1 MARLLVQ
8 LKLRL
13 LTNALRSSS
22 RARVGFVISTFFA
35 LVLAVGGF
43 LFLAMLRGNA
53 ASVDLSAT
61 VFTVFAFG
69 WLILPLLAFGL
80 DGTLDPATLALYP
93 LRTRPLATGL
103 LAASVTGAW
112 PVANVIALLGVTV
125 GLAHGALGVLI
136 AVLAVVLQVLF
147 CVVLARFVTTG
158 MAGLLRSRRGRDLGV
173 FLIIPIFALYET
185 FAQVV
190 PRLAAEG
197 KITATAFDGV
207 DKWLRWLPP
216 GLAAHAI
223 QDASTGRAGTG
234 LLRLGL
240 LAAIVIVLG
249 ALWFRSLSRALV
261 AVDTSTRASA
271 VGGRPLPFTHAGIRG
286 TVAGRYLIYQ
296 RRDPASIMRWCIVA
310 ILMIV
315 TTVST
320 IRTPHYHIGL
330 FVSAV
335 IGGGMVGALN
345 ANAIGLTGPAFGL
358 EATAL
363 AGVRE
368 MRSYFTG
375 RLIALA
381 AIGVPLLLV
390 MSLILAA
397 AAGHPASWLW
407 IAPVDLGSLGAGLAL
422 SSLFT
427 VLVPYPMQK
436 RVGSPVPT
444 TGDGYGGQ
452 AFSGVLG
459 SLAGVAVATIPL
471 ILAVNFTYS
480 LSASVRTPLL
490 VVCAAA
496 YGIMLAL
503 IGARGAAA
511 TAARTLPELTQIAL
525 ASKL

>member
-1 MARLLVQ
+1 VARLLVQ
-8 LKLRL
+8 LKLQL

-22 RARVGFVISTFFA
+22 RARVGFIISTLFA

-43 LFLAMLRGNA
+43 IFLAMLRGNA
-53 ASVDLSAT
+53 ASVDLAAA

-93 LRTRPLATGL
+93 LRTRSLAVGL

-112 PVANVIALLGVTV
+112 PVANLIALLGVTI
-125 GLAHGALGVLI
+125 GLAHGALGVVI

-147 CVVLARFVTTG
+147 CIVLARFVTTG
-158 MAGLLRSRRGRDLGV
+158 LAGLLRSRRGRDLGV
-173 FLIIPIFALYET
+173 FLVIPIFALYET

-190 PRLAAEG
+190 PRLASEG

-223 QDASTGRAGTG
+223 QDASTGHVGTG
-234 LLRLGL
+234 LLRLAL
-240 LAAIVIVLG
+240 LAAIVLVLG
-249 ALWFRSLSRALV
+249 TLWIRSLSRAVV
-261 AVDTSTRASA
+261 AVDTSTQASA
-271 VGGRPLPFTHAGIRG
+271 VRGRPLPFSRAGIRG
-286 TVAGRYLIYQ
+286 TVAGRYLLYQ

-310 ILMIV
+310 ILMVV
-315 TTVST
+315 TTIST

-330 FVSAV
+330 FISAV

-345 ANAIGLTGPAFGL
+345 ANAVGLTGPAFGL

-363 AGVRE
+363 TGARQ
-368 MRSYFTG
+368 MRAYFTG
-375 RLIALA
+375 RAIALA
-381 AIGVPLLLV
+381 AIGVPLLLI
-390 MSLILAA
+390 MSLILTA
-397 AAGHPASWLW
+397 AAGHPANWLW
-407 IAPVDLGSLGAGLAL
+407 VAPVDLGTLGAGLAF

-427 VLVPYPMQK
+427 VSVPYPMQK

-452 AFSGVLG
+452 AFAGVLG
-459 SLAGVAVATIPL
+459 SLVGVAIATIPL

-480 LSASVRTPLL
+480 VPAPVRVPVLL
-490 VVCAAA
+490 VCAAV
-496 YGIMLAL
+496 YGSALAWG
-503 IGARGAAA
+503 GAQAAAA